1 MQIKMPT
8 NKPLSEGNK
17 RLQQIVSNVRKQF
30 IKELT
35 SDEVA
40 NLINNGRNLD
50 RQLKSVLT
58 GDDAGFIQNNRN
70 LERELKTALVTE
82 MRELAKS
89 KDNFEK
95 ALRKILLEE
104 LAELARNEQD
114 HNKDLDA
121 DQVDSKLQ
129 ETAENIKNV
138 RNEWPDNKT
147 VETIY
152 PSVSTSQRQLY
163 SKEERISSASKKDNS
178 NARKPRA
185 EDEKK
190 QRAKNKTAAH
200 ALGKADN
207 LVLGL
212 WKEIRAKNKESP
224 RDLEILGRRS
234 YGSSKFAPSFAKAL
248 RKIFQ
253 MAEEQSANTA
263 GTMANHESRAA
274 DSNSKVATTKN
285 EIGLQ
290 SELAKTERAVGSGDN
305 KSVNR
310 LDNNREELPGTVIES
325 PVVLMVAHTQQVGR
339 SR

>member
-1 MQIKMPT
+1 MQIKIPT

-58 GDDAGFIQNNRN
+58 GDDARFIQNNRN

-104 LAELARNEQD
+104 LAELARNEQY

-138 RNEWPDNKT
+138 RNEWPDNKA

-152 PSVSTSQRQLY
+152 PSVRANGSFTQ
-163 SKEERISSASKKDNS
+163 KEERISSASKKDNS

-190 QRAKNKTAAH
+190 AAGKENKTAAH
-200 ALGKADN
+200 ALSKADN

-234 YGSSKFAPSFAKAL
+234 YSSSRFAPSFAKAL

-285 EIGLQ
+285 ERGLQ
-290 SELAKTERAVGSGDN
+290 SELAKTERAVESGDN